1 MRKSWRHIRR
11 LHGIDAVIR
20 RGEPEEARMVRLR
33 VWLERFMEAR
43 RAARDARL
51 FARIVDE
58 RAARRS
64 ASGAVG

>member
-1 MRKSWRHIRR
+1 
-11 LHGIDAVIR
+11 
-20 RGEPEEARMVRLR
+20 MVRLR
-33 VWLERFMEAR
+33 VWLERFVEAR

-64 ASGAVG
+64 ASGMAG

>member
-1 MRKSWRHIRR
+1 
-11 LHGIDAVIR
+11 
-20 RGEPEEARMVRLR
+20 
-33 VWLERFMEAR
+33 MEAR
-43 RAARDARL
+43 RAARDARF